1 MHLHLDLGVVY
12 GSCETI
18 YGKQYRHAS
27 MYAYKE
33 SWKEYL
39 ISGNEL
45 EETKHGMG
53 NKQHGETTVR
63 HLMCVHVYT

>member
-12 GSCETI
+12 RSCETI
-18 YGKQYRHAS
+18 YGKRCRHAS

-33 SWKEYL
+33 SWKDYL
-39 ISGNEL
+39 IRGNEL

-53 NKQHGETTVR
+53 NNMVR
-63 HLMCVHVYT
+63 QQ